1 MAPERATP
9 LITILIQSTK
19 NIHDEYEFIYEIY
32 IQIYMYYPN
41 LYRCAPQIGFIY
53 SQIISTTGF

>member
-19 NIHDEYEFIYEIY
+19 NIHDEYEFIHE
-32 IQIYMYYPN
+32 IYMYYPN

>member
-32 IQIYMYYPN
+32 MYYPN